1 MAKLTVKPDGAEAA
15 VEAPAI
21 VALAGGVVTDAKG
34 RRITLREL
42 DFLEESRL
50 VRMLGSDA
58 SMNAMYMKG
67 YVIPAACV
75 AAIDGVAYEV
85 PATAKEVEASIKR
98 LGRDGFTAIAPA
110 LYPGLDGEGSEEDL
124 KNS

>member
-1 MAKLTVKPDGAEAA
+1 MAKLTVKAEGAETAL
-15 VEAPAI
+15 EAPAV

-75 AAIDGVAYEV
+75 AAVDGESYAV

-98 LGRDGFTAIAPA
+98 LGRDGFTAIAA
-110 LYPGLDGEGSEEDL
+110 VLYPGLDDEGSEEDL